1 GPGLARLLAEQ
12 GVTVFPLPPSAL
24 AAVPRVELPAL
35 RLILVMGEACPAELV
50 ALWRPAARIFNAYGP
65 TETTVWVAGTYLEPG
80 RRPPIGRPIANARIH
95 LLDASGRQVP
105 IGVTGEIYI
114 GGVGV
119 TRGYL
124 GQPELTAEHFVP
136 DSF

>member
-65 TETTVWVAGTYLEPG
+65 TETTVWVAGTYLAP
-80 RRPPIGRPIANARIH
+80 
-95 LLDASGRQVP
+95 GRQVP

-136 DSF
+136 DSFDERPGARL